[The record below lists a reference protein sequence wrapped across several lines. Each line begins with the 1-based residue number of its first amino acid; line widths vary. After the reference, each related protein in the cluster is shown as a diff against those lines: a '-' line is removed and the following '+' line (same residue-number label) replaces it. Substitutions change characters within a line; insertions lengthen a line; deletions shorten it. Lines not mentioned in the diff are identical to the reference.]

1 MAIRKINHSRRILS
15 KKRTSVSKIGFHD
28 IVEFKYNSDNI
39 YDKKPMVFVL
49 SKKGK
54 ILNGINISYLK
65 ESVIENLL
73 EETNFKKLRYYS
85 LYEKAFRTYKVSN
98 ISMTKLIEYETLPQ
112 RKQRLK
118 EERENKLQYI
128 DSQ

>member
-15 KKRTSVSKIGFHD
+15 KKRTSVSKIRFSD
-28 IVEFKYNSDNI
+28 IIEFKYNSDNT
-39 YDKKPMVFVL
+39 YDKKPMVFIL
-49 SKKGK
+49 SIKGK
-54 ILNGINISYLK
+54 VLNGINISYLK

-73 EETNFKKLRYYS
+73 EEKDFKKLRYYS
-85 LYEKAFRTYKVSN
+85 LYQKAFRTYKVSN

-118 EERENKLQYI
+118 EERENKL
-128 DSQ
+128 

>member
-15 KKRTSVSKIGFHD
+15 KKRTSVSKIGFSD
-28 IVEFKYNSDNI
+28 IIEFKYNSDNT
-39 YDKKPMVFVL
+39 YDKKPMVFIL
-49 SKKGK
+49 SIKGK
-54 ILNGINISYLK
+54 VLNGINISYLK

-73 EETNFKKLRYYS
+73 EEKDFKKLRYYS
-85 LYEKAFRTYKVSN
+85 LYQKAFRTYKVSN

-118 EERENKLQYI
+118 EERENKL
-128 DSQ
+128 

>member
-15 KKRTSVSKIGFHD
+15 KERIKVSNIEFSD
-28 IVEFKYNSDNI
+28 IVEFNYKSKNT
-39 YDKKPMVFVL
+39 YDRKPMVFVL
-49 SKKGK
+49 SIKGK

-73 EETNFKKLRYYS
+73 EEKDFKKLRYYS
-85 LYEKAFRTYKVSN
+85 LYQKAFRTYKVSN

-118 EERENKLQYI
+118 EERENKL
-128 DSQ
+128 